1 LWEREVT
8 AEAILALFVL
18 VTADDLRQLGMEEDP
33 RGDAGATCKSPALP
47 TQVRILSLP
56 HYL

>member
-1 LWEREVT
+1 MT
-8 AEAILALFVL
+8 AEAVDRPFVH
-18 VTADDLRQLGMEEDP
+18 VTSDSQYQVGMGGDS
-33 RGDAGATCKSPALP
+33 RGDGSATCKSPALP